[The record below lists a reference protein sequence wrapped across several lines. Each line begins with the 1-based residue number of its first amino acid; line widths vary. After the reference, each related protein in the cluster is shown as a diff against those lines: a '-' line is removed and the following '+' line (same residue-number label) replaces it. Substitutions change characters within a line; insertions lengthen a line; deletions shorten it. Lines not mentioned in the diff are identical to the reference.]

1 MLMLIFV
8 LFILLFMIFVYLL
21 CGWCAH
27 EDMLCILQT
36 LLFHLNNSQ
45 LQIILRLDA
54 VCLPGHQGHHHPPDP
69 GPAPAAVHHH
79 SQLQEQVQDQE
90 SHCKQDQLLLHIFRD
105 AKIFKPLLTK
115 KLHNTIV
122 DDNHQGLW

>member
-1 MLMLIFV
+1 MLMLMLIFV

-79 SQLQEQVQDQE
+79 PQLQEEVEDQE
-90 SHCKQDQLLLHIFRD
+90 SHRKPDNLLLHTLGD
-105 AKIFKPLLTK
+105 AEIFKPVLIE
-115 KLHNTIV
+115 KLPNTNV
-122 DDNHQGLW
+122 